1 MSEELSAMLKKRG
14 IKHNVLNAKFHEKE
28 AEIISHAGEI
38 GAVTIATN
46 MAGRGTDIV
55 LEDGVAELGG
65 LKIIGTERHESRR
78 IDNQLRGR
86 AGRQGDPGESKFYL
100 SLEDDLMRLF
110 GSERMISIYN
120 ALGIPE
126 GEEIQHKT
134 ISKTIEKA
142 QKKIENNNFGIRKNL
157 LDYDRVNNEQREVM
171 YKERRR
177 VLDGDDMKESV
188 LGMMKETVANHV
200 YQVISD
206 ELPPEEW
213 DLAALNAELLPI
225 VPLNKIVLTDA
236 EKSSGKV
243 DDLVARL
250 QEETVALYEQKE
262 KEFEDFDLR
271 EIERI
276 ILLKVIDRK
285 WMDHIDDMDQ
295 LREGIGLQAYG
306 QRDPVVEYRMA
317 GALFHVQVEQ
327 KIEREEAPKITG
339 TNKDAEVEK
348 KPYVRKGAKVGRNDP
363 CPCGSGKKYKNCCG
377 RNK

>member
-1 MSEELSAMLKKRG
+1 
-14 IKHNVLNAKFHEKE
+14 
-28 AEIISHAGEI
+28 
-38 GAVTIATN
+38 
-46 MAGRGTDIV
+46 
-55 LEDGVAELGG
+55 
-65 LKIIGTERHESRR
+65 
-78 IDNQLRGR
+78 
-86 AGRQGDPGESKFYL
+86 
-100 SLEDDLMRLF
+100 MRLF

-188 LGMMKETVANHV
+188 LNMMKETVANHV

-262 KEFEDFDLR
+262 KNSKTLIF
-271 EIERI
+271 
-276 ILLKVIDRK
+276 
-285 WMDHIDDMDQ
+285 
-295 LREGIGLQAYG
+295 
-306 QRDPVVEYRMA
+306 
-317 GALFHVQVEQ
+317 
-327 KIEREEAPKITG
+327 
-339 TNKDAEVEK
+339 
-348 KPYVRKGAKVGRNDP
+348 VRLNVL
-363 CPCGSGKKYKNCCG
+363 SY
-377 RNK
+377 

>member
-1 MSEELSAMLKKRG
+1 
-14 IKHNVLNAKFHEKE
+14 
-28 AEIISHAGEI
+28 
-38 GAVTIATN
+38 
-46 MAGRGTDIV
+46 
-55 LEDGVAELGG
+55 
-65 LKIIGTERHESRR
+65 
-78 IDNQLRGR
+78 
-86 AGRQGDPGESKFYL
+86 
-100 SLEDDLMRLF
+100 
-110 GSERMISIYN
+110 
-120 ALGIPE
+120 
-126 GEEIQHKT
+126 
-134 ISKTIEKA
+134 
-142 QKKIENNNFGIRKNL
+142 
-157 LDYDRVNNEQREVM
+157 M

-295 LREGIGLQAYG
+295 LREGIG
-306 QRDPVVEYRMA
+306 
-317 GALFHVQVEQ
+317 
-327 KIEREEAPKITG
+327 IWTERSS
-339 TNKDAEVEK
+339 
-348 KPYVRKGAKVGRNDP
+348 
-363 CPCGSGKKYKNCCG
+363 C
-377 RNK
+377 

>member
-1 MSEELSAMLKKRG
+1 
-14 IKHNVLNAKFHEKE
+14 
-28 AEIISHAGEI
+28 
-38 GAVTIATN
+38 
-46 MAGRGTDIV
+46 
-55 LEDGVAELGG
+55 
-65 LKIIGTERHESRR
+65 
-78 IDNQLRGR
+78 
-86 AGRQGDPGESKFYL
+86 
-100 SLEDDLMRLF
+100 
-110 GSERMISIYN
+110 
-120 ALGIPE
+120 
-126 GEEIQHKT
+126 
-134 ISKTIEKA
+134 
-142 QKKIENNNFGIRKNL
+142 
-157 LDYDRVNNEQREVM
+157 M

-188 LGMMKETVANHV
+188 LNMMKETVANHV

-236 EKSSGKV
+236 EKSSGRV

-295 LREGIGLQAYG
+295 LKQGIGLQALG
-306 QRDPVVEYRMA
+306 QRDPVVQYKMMGYDMFDEMTA
-317 GALFHVQVEQ
+317 GIAEDTIRLLMHIQVEQ
-327 KIEREEAPKITG
+327 KIEREQVAKVTG
-339 TNKDAEVEK
+339 TNKDEGPSVKGPARRTEK
-348 KPYVRKGAKVGRNDP
+348 KIYPNDP

-377 RNK
+377 RQA